1 MVGSCA
7 LLFAESLSSL
17 NNNNDN
23 TALTATTNS
32 IIDGT
37 NSVGSSRQCLGRAV
51 IHYLM
56 TPAQVAAYWIQTN
69 APGLPQPEYPP
80 EFGTL
85 HTPLMQRLLK
95 ERDDERNDNRC
106 SITDTD
112 STSYDPR
119 DHIDEPHD
127 NRWGY
132 VDENDCCVRSE
143 REEAKEEKKKE
154 AEHHE
159 SGAPELTRKERDLER
174 QSLPELTRRKVVHD
188 CI

>member
-1 MVGSCA
+1 MA
-7 LLFAESLSSL
+7 FQ
-17 NNNNDN
+17 
-23 TALTATTNS
+23 T
-32 IIDGT
+32 
-37 NSVGSSRQCLGRAV
+37 
-51 IHYLM
+51 M
-56 TPAQVAAYWIQTN
+56 TPAQVAASWVQAN
-69 APGLPQPEYPP
+69 APGLPPPEYPP

-85 HTPLMQRLLK
+85 HTPLMRRLLK

-143 REEAKEEKKKE
+143 REEAKEEKKKAEHQSPEDVEEKKKE

-159 SGAPELTRKERDLER
+159 SGAPE
-174 QSLPELTRRKVVHD
+174 PTRRNGICLSVV
-188 CI
+188 CKS